1 MNPDQSYSP
10 LPETQRQIVLE
21 QLEKYSNDVLEIK
34 REMQRMTAVRS
45 TLANEREIQRDI
57 EKMEK
62 RRLRKRVKGW
72 MLSAISAVLGSIYG
86 LGTPLIL
93 FENGIIAAGAWIAGW
108 TGGLG
113 AISTFI
119 FFLWYTDIE
128 A

>member
-45 TLANEREIQRDI
+45 TLANEHEIQRDI